1 MKNRTLHIQ
10 ADDIQKILL
19 LDDGITKYM
28 IFLFKDGTAKRMNF
42 DMSSLTGAID
52 AGIEITNITEL

>member
-28 IFLFKDGTAKRMNF
+28 IFLFKDGTVKRMNF